1 MCHPIDLI
9 AMIER
14 PLILVASETPE
25 ALEGLDLNGEFHA
38 AIAAAA
44 GNPILEEMSERL
56 LRKSAQVGFRH
67 IVGAQDWA
75 ALQSEHRPILEAI
88 KAHDPVAAREAMAHH
103 FRVLRNRADASGRAE
118 PAIPP
123 R

>member
-75 ALQSEHRPILEAI
+75 ALQGEHRPILEAI
-88 KAHDPVAAREAMAHH
+88 KAHDPVAARGAMAP
-103 FRVLRNRADASGRAE
+103 LPGAAE
-118 PAIPP
+118 PGG
-123 R
+123 RER